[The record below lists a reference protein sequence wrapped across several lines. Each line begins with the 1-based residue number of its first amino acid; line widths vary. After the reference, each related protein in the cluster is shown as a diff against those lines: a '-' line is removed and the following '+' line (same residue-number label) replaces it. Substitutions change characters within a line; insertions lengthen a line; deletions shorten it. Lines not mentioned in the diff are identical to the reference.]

1 MREIS
6 ILGRMFAVALGFGA
20 TVPAL
25 ACGEAGNT
33 RPIRLVVSQQ
43 AGGGTD
49 TLARMWAESA
59 GRELGAPIVVEN
71 RAGAGGV
78 IAAKYVLGQP
88 ADGCTLFLAGV
99 SQMVLNKFAYAPLAY
114 KPEADFAP
122 VAVLTTTPFVLVA
135 DPQSGI
141 RNLQDLVARAKAKP
155 DTINFASSGKG
166 NSTHVIVELF
176 QKNQKIRMTHIP
188 YKGEPD
194 GIVGTVS
201 GQTQVMAP
209 TVSTAT
215 PQIQAGKLVPL
226 VLFSPKRVP
235 ELPNVPTASELGLT
249 GFDDLGWMGIAAKA
263 GTPPETIQRLHAASQ
278 KFLNDKAVLQ
288 KMKTMQVIPM
298 PGPSKMLMQL
308 TERDTARLQDAMSDV
323 DFKAN

>member
-1 MREIS
+1 M
-6 ILGRMFAVALGFGA
+6 LAAALALGA
-20 TVPAL
+20 SAPVW

-49 TLARMWAESA
+49 TLARMWAEAA
-59 GRELGAPIVVEN
+59 GRELGTTIVVEN
-71 RAGAGGV
+71 KAGAGGV

-122 VAVLTTTPFVLVA
+122 VAVLTTTPFVLVTN
-135 DPQSGI
+135 PQSGI
-141 RNLQDLVARAKAKP
+141 RNLADLVAAAKAKP
-155 DTINFASSGKG
+155 GAIDFASSGRG
-166 NSTHVIVELF
+166 NSTHVVVELF

-194 GIVGTVS
+194 SVVATVG
-201 GQTQVMAP
+201 GQTQIMAP

-215 PQIQAGKLVPL
+215 PQIQAGKLIPL

-263 GTPPETIQRLHAASQ
+263 GTPPETIKRLHAASQ
-278 KFLNDKAVLQ
+278 IFLSDKTVLQ

-298 PGPSKMLMQL
+298 PGPSSMLMQL